1 MERPRILT
9 EIKAQTRPQHDSIEQ
24 NRFTKG
30 MMDGSMT
37 LLDYKLY
44 LQKFYSVHKA
54 VEQAFEQFSWQE
66 YRLNLQE
73 RSKLHLIAADLQTL
87 GMSAAEIENLP
98 AMQPVPQFHS
108 IAEAFG
114 AMYVLEGS
122 TLGGQIQARQLE
134 RVLASAGA
142 DAPQAI
148 AYFSSYGARVG
159 AMWKDFCVALTIAAN
174 NDEAVEQR
182 IIEAAQRTF
191 AAIEAWLVAEE
202 ELALA

>member
-9 EIKAQTRPQHDSIEQ
+9 AIKEQTRPQHDSIEQ
-24 NRFTKG
+24 NRFTKT

-54 VEQAFEQFSWQE
+54 IEQEFERFQWDDF
-66 YRLNLQE
+66 RLNMQE
-73 RSKLHLIAADLQTL
+73 RSKIEFIAADLRTL
-87 GMSAAEIENLP
+87 GMNAAEIENLP
-98 AMQPVPQFHS
+98 AMQPAPQFTS

-122 TLGGQIQARQLE
+122 TLGGQIQARHVE
-134 RVLASAGA
+134 RIIAHAHP
-142 DAPQAI
+142 DTPQAS

-159 AMWKDFCVALTIAAN
+159 EMWKNFCMALATVAN
-174 NDEAVEQR
+174 NDEATEKT

-191 AAIEAWLVAEE
+191 GAIETWLVAE
-202 ELALA
+202 